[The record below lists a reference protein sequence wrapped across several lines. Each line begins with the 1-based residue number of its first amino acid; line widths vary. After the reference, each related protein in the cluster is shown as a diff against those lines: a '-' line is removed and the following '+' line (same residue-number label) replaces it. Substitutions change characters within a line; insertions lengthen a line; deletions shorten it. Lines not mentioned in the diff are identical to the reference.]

1 MNKDFI
7 PQNIPFFPIGL
18 KPCKVNLSEIGL
30 QFSSES
36 LTALPT
42 KSKLQTLLG
51 MLFGGNSAAA

>member
-42 KSKLQTLLG
+42 KSNFTYHYPVG
-51 MLFGGNSAAA
+51 RGGFGRV